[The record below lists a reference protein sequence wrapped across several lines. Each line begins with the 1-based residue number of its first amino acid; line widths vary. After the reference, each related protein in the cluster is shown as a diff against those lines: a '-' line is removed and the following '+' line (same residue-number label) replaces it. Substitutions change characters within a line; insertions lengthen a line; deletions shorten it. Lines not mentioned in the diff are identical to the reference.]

1 MSCAI
6 HELTEEIAHFCS
18 ERDWDAFHT
27 NKDLA
32 AAIAIEAAELQD
44 LFLWNRT
51 ASLDEVKEELADV
64 LIYSLRMAERNGL
77 DVAEIIHDKMAA
89 NAVKYPVSQC
99 KGSATK
105 YSKLN
110 KEGVVNGN

>member
-1 MSCAI
+1 MSCTI

-44 LFLWNRT
+44 LFLWDRVAT
-51 ASLDEVKEELADV
+51 RDEVKEELADV

-89 NAVKYPVSQC
+89 NAVKYPVSKC
-99 KGSATK
+99 KGCATK
-105 YSKLN
+105 YTKLN
-110 KEGVVNGN
+110 KEGAANGN

>member
-1 MSCAI
+1 MPGAI
-6 HELTEEIAHFCS
+6 QELTEEIARFCS
-18 ERDWDAFHT
+18 DRDWDAFHT

-44 LFLWNRT
+44 LFLWDRT
-51 ASLDEVKEELADV
+51 ATRDEVKEELADV

-89 NAVKYPVSQC
+89 NAVKYPVSKC
-99 KGSATK
+99 KGCATK
-105 YSKLN
+105 YTKLN
-110 KEGVVNGN
+110 KEGAVNGN